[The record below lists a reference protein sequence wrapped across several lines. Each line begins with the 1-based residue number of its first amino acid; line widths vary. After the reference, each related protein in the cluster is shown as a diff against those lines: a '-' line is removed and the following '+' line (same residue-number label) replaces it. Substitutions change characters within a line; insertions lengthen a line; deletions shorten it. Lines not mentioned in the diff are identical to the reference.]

1 MLSNL
6 LSTKTPVDKASLLQY
21 EVAINKEDF
30 EKSVLCK
37 DILPCSQGDNNCN
50 FVFYNRDEAEVFY
63 NKLSQ
68 NKLRVYKLYI

>member
-1 MLSNL
+1 MLNAL
-6 LSTKTPVDKASLLQY
+6 LVGKTPIDKASLLQY
-21 EVAINKEDF
+21 EVAVNKEDF
-30 EKSVLCK
+30 SKSELSK
-37 DILPCSQGDNNCN
+37 DTVACSEGDNNFN